1 MESQRVSDTGRR
13 ARAPGRSRGVVSLL
27 LPLVL
32 AAAIGSAGCGREATG
47 VPAAGAP
54 AGPDVTV
61 ISNARIYTFDPGDS
75 FIGEGAMAF
84 SGDGE
89 IVAVGDN
96 AAMLEAFPDARILD
110 LAGRTVLPGLIDAH
124 GHLRG
129 LAESFTRADLV
140 GAQSREEVIARL
152 QSFAAGL
159 EPGEWLLGRG
169 WDQNDWPVAE
179 FPDRFDLDAAF
190 PDQPVWLERIDG
202 NAGWANSAAMAQADR
217 DLSGEWQ
224 PDGGRIHRD
233 AAGSPTGIFIDGAM
247 ALIDRAVPPL
257 SVERLGEALDQA
269 GRLLASLGLTGVHDP
284 GVDRA
289 TYELYREKIESG
301 MLSLRIHAMADGAGP
316 TLDWLC
322 EQGRRSDAAG
332 RLQMRAVKLYADGAL
347 GSRGAALLADYA
359 DDPGNRGL
367 LFWSDEQL
375 DGQLRRVFG
384 CGLQAGVHAIGD
396 RANRQVLDAY
406 ARLLPQYPE
415 NPGRHRI
422 EHAQILD
429 LADLP
434 RFAELGVIAAMQPI
448 HATSDMYWAG
458 ERLGEERLAGAYA
471 WNSLAASGATL
482 AFGSDFPVERAD
494 PMLGIY
500 AAVTRQDLEGWPA
513 DGWHAQERLSR
524 ALAIRAFTLDAARAA
539 FMEDSVGSLEA
550 GKRAD
555 FIVLDR
561 DIMQVPAREIPSV
574 RVLQT
579 WLGGVRVFERPES

>member
-1 MESQRVSDTGRR
+1 MQSQREKDRGSFAQVPEGRGR
-13 ARAPGRSRGVVSLL
+13 AVSLL
-27 LPLVL
+27 LSL
-32 AAAIGSAGCGREATG
+32 ALAGSIGLAGCGREATG

-54 AGPDVTV
+54 ADAGVTV
-61 ISNARIYTFDPGDS
+61 VRNARIYTFDPGDTVVAV
-75 FIGEGAMAF
+75 GAMAF

-89 IVAVGDN
+89 IVAIGDN
-96 AAMLEAFPDARILD
+96 EAMLAAFPDARILD

-140 GAQSREEVIARL
+140 GAQSPEEVIARL

-179 FPDRFDLDAAF
+179 FPDRTGLDAAF

-202 NAGWANSAAMAQADR
+202 HAGWANSAAMAQADR

-224 PDGGRIHRD
+224 PEGGRIHRD
-233 AAGSPTGIFIDGAM
+233 AAGTPTGIFIDGAM
-247 ALIDRAVPPL
+247 ALIDGAVPPL

-301 MLSLRIHAMADGAGP
+301 MLPLRIHAMADGAGP

-322 EQGRRSDAAG
+322 EQGRRADAAG

-367 LFWSDEQL
+367 LFWTDEQL
-375 DGQLRRVFG
+375 DGQLRRVLG

-396 RANRQVLDAY
+396 RANRQVLDAF
-406 ARLLPQYPE
+406 ARLLSQYPE

-482 AFGSDFPVERAD
+482 SFGSDFPVERAD

-513 DGWHAQERLSR
+513 DGWQAQERLSR
-524 ALAIRAFTLDAARAA
+524 ALAIRAFTLDAARGA

-579 WLGGVRVFERPES
+579 WLDGVRVFERPES